1 VEDPELKVM
10 LGKGI
15 AIHNGKLKYED
26 R

>member
-26 R
+26 